1 MNQPSA
7 DARTQT
13 RVRLSCRAQVLVGG
27 RVIEGRTTDISEG
40 GIGLRLPDNIA
51 SGQLVKVQLVLPDP
65 KAAPG
70 TPPVVGTIRVA
81 FNVLS
86 NDGIRAGGPW
96 VDLTPASR
104 ALVSNYVRQQMLKAP

>member
-1 MNQPSA
+1 M
-7 DARTQT
+7 
-13 RVRLSCRAQVLVGG
+13 GG

-40 GIGLRLPDNIA
+40 GIGLKLPDNV
-51 SGQLVKVQLVLPDP
+51 SPGQLVKVQLVLPDP

-86 NDGIRAGGPW
+86 ADGIRVGGPW
-96 VDLTPASR
+96 IDLAPASR
-104 ALVSNYVRQQMLKAP
+104 PLVSNYVRQQMHKAP